1 MRSWQ
6 RVLGPQVDSE
16 EQEQKL
22 LMRRREVITERRCQ
36 LRGIGGDLFVISH
49 RLMANHAKLAGNVT
63 SSIALLTWR
72 SWEMGLIF
80 NTSSISHGV
89 DFQFRPVSMQKE
101 FSWPSHALNDNVMLN
116 KDI

>member
-1 MRSWQ
+1 
-6 RVLGPQVDSE
+6 
-16 EQEQKL
+16 
-22 LMRRREVITERRCQ
+22 
-36 LRGIGGDLFVISH
+36 
-49 RLMANHAKLAGNVT
+49 
-63 SSIALLTWR
+63 
-72 SWEMGLIF
+72 MGLIF